1 MKKLLLCMLAL
12 LLLVSY
18 AQATVY
24 VDKEKPA
31 DWPKDEQL
39 LRLTVFRTGEGDAM
53 LLEVDGKRMMIDG
66 GPNKYREKLRD
77 ALAARGI
84 THLDAIYSTHPHD
97 DHIDGLYRLMQ
108 YGVTADEFIS
118 SFPKK
123 FNNSLQKRTVQQA
136 DKMNIP
142 FRRVEDGDEM
152 TLGGAKLTFYQWYAG
167 KTVDAKA
174 PMTRIEYGDATLLL
188 TSDIIGDTQRQFL
201 QTLPPEALKAD
212 IVKAPHHG
220 LTGFKSEFL
229 TAVDPEFVFITN
241 YDDGSAKK
249 TVNQCVY
256 RKIPYLHSAS
266 GTVIM
271 ETNGTDWYVW
281 QLYRQ
286 F

>member
-12 LLLVSY
+12 LLLVSS

-174 PMTRIEYGDATLLL
+174 PYDA
-188 TSDIIGDTQRQFL
+188 
-201 QTLPPEALKAD
+201 
-212 IVKAPHHG
+212 H
-220 LTGFKSEFL
+220 
-229 TAVDPEFVFITN
+229 
-241 YDDGSAKK
+241 
-249 TVNQCVY
+249 
-256 RKIPYLHSAS
+256 
-266 GTVIM
+266 
-271 ETNGTDWYVW
+271 
-281 QLYRQ
+281 
-286 F
+286 